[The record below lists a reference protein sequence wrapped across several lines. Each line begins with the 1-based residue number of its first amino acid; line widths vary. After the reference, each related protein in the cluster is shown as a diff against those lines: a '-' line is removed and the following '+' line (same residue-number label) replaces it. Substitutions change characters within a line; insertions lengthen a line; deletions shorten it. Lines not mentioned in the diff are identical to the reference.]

1 METVVFMKT
10 VADVIAVVAQNPGG
24 ITAATIGWE
33 LWGTPT
39 DTTAPAKYARS
50 AGKMLRKAKAD
61 GKLREEF
68 RGNQRLWFVR

>member
-1 METVVFMKT
+1 MNDVIWIKT
-10 VADVIAVVAQNPGG
+10 VADAVAVVAQNPGG
-24 ITAATIGWE
+24 VTAATVGWE
-33 LWGTPT
+33 LWGTRT

-61 GKLREEF
+61 GRLREEF